1 MPIKY
6 TYDQKKKI
14 IHTHP
19 CGLISSAEIISCY
32 KQIIDD
38 RNIKDKS
45 INIIHLEK
53 VESWLPAFEDMIAID
68 DLCAETREKKIKHTI
83 YIGKKD
89 IHFGIARML
98 GSVHEINDLKETTFV
113 VRSRGEA
120 EDIIKQKKIEI

>member
-6 TYDQKKKI
+6 TYDQKNKI

-53 VESWLPAFEDMIAID
+53 VETWLPAFEDMIAID

-83 YIGKKD
+83 YVGKQD

-98 GSVHEINDLKETTFV
+98 SSVHEINDLKETTFV